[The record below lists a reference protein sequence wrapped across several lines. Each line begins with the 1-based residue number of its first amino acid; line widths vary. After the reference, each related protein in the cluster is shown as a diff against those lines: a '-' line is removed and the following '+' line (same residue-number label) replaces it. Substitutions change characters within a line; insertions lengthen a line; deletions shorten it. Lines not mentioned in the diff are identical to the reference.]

1 MNSVGKTIFVAIALI
16 SLLFVSCTD
25 NPDVVYKINFMSCD
39 QEDTDKSGFIDEKGQ
54 FYDLSVEVD
63 DCTPVINGFC
73 LINGTLYK
81 VGKTISDTIPI
92 IRELESAG
100 IMNDGLIPV
109 CKENDHIAVVD
120 EHGKEIFKL
129 TEFAGKEVLASFSY
143 SDGKLRVL
151 LSDETYVYVDK
162 EGNQLFDKRYKWAT
176 DFKHGHAVAQTVNQ
190 NSDLYS
196 LINSDGSTSFTFESQ
211 DKDNIVVSHAM
222 ELLSAKENDKMV
234 IYDFSGKR
242 ILECP
247 AKVEEIYAFC
257 RDGFIYSDEDDN
269 MGLMTYEGEHLIR
282 ARYEQLVPHGQ
293 NYLALTDDDEIRL
306 VDKKDKIIKELDGK
320 EILDFQ
326 HEGYDFPHLIEM
338 KNHNYMVLDA
348 DGNVL
353 VEDIDIDYTQSG
365 IEYLSAIRSDY
376 FPVDEVLTTVMDLCE
391 NGVGVSDKYG
401 AFFYRSDS
409 HCFPRNI
416 NFLSNY
422 SIKTLEGKNRARKTI
437 SSGVNYVLNYDVV
450 FDEPIVRYGATSLS
464 STAWLKGVEV
474 YVWKPDMLG
483 NQVFLNKCVHA
494 LRNKGCEIFYNKG
507 TDYILY
513 STDRKQ
519 IFVVIHNWKN
529 EEYEFGIL
537 MMQNTDDNKA
547 KWKTYID
554 NIKYS

>member
-1 MNSVGKTIFVAIALI
+1 MKSVGKTIFVAIALI

-81 VGKTISDTIPI
+81 VGRNISDTIPV

-120 EHGKEIFKL
+120 EHGNEVFKL
-129 TEFAGKEVLASFSY
+129 KEFDGKEVLASFSY

-176 DFKHGHAVAQTVNQ
+176 DYKRGHAVAQTVNQ

-211 DKDNIVVSHAM
+211 DKDNIVISHAM

-282 ARYEQLVPHGQ
+282 ARYEQLVPHGK

-338 KNHNYMVLDA
+338 KNHNYMVLDT

-353 VEDIDIDYTQSG
+353 IEDIDIDYTKSG

-376 FPVDEVLTTVMDLCE
+376 FPEDKVLSTVLDLCG
-391 NGVGVSDKYG
+391 NGKGVSRKYG
-401 AFFYRSDS
+401 AFFGDS
-409 HCFPRNI
+409 HCTPSNI
-416 NFLSNY
+416 TFLSSSFTKKDLEDKSWARITIENGINY
-422 SIKTLEGKNRARKTI
+422 A
-437 SSGVNYVLNYDVV
+437 LNYCVI
-450 FDEPIVRYGATSLS
+450 FDSSIVHQGANEFCPN
-464 STAWLKGVEV
+464 AWLNSVGLHI
-474 YVWKPDMLG
+474 YMPDWAH
-483 NQVFLNKCVHA
+483 NQAFLNKCVKA
-494 LRNKGCEIFYNKG
+494 LLDNGCEVYYNKN
-507 TDYILY
+507 TDYILKANTSGQLY
-513 STDRKQ
+513 
-519 IFVVIHNWKN
+519 VIYHNWENLK
-529 EEYEFGIL
+529 YEFRIL
-537 MMQNTDDNKA
+537 MVPDTDDNRSS
-547 KWKTYID
+547 YRSFIN

>member
-1 MNSVGKTIFVAIALI
+1 MNSFGKTIFVAITLI

-25 NPDVVYKINFMSCD
+25 NPDLVYKINFMSCD
-39 QEDTDKSGFIDEKGQ
+39 KENTDKFGFIDEKGH

-73 LINGTLYK
+73 MINGTLYK
-81 VGKTISDTIPI
+81 VGNTITDTIPV

-109 CKENDHIAVVD
+109 CKENDQIAVVN
-120 EHGKEIFKL
+120 EHGKEVFKL
-129 TEFAGKEVLASFSY
+129 KEFDGKEVLASFSY

-162 EGNQLFDKRYKWAT
+162 EGNKLFDKCYKWAT
-176 DFKHGHAVAQTVNQ
+176 DFKHGHAVVQTVNQ

-196 LINSDGSTSFTFESQ
+196 FINSDGATSFTFESQ
-211 DKDNIVVSHAM
+211 DKDNIVISHAM
-222 ELLSAKENDKMV
+222 ELLSAKEDEKMV

-269 MGLMTYEGEHLIR
+269 MGLMTYKGEHLIM
-282 ARYEQLVPHGQ
+282 ARYEHLVPHGQ
-293 NYLALTDDDEIRL
+293 NYLALTDDDGIRL

-320 EILDFQ
+320 EIVDFQ

-338 KNHNYMVLDA
+338 KNHNYMILDA

-376 FPVDEVLTTVMDLCE
+376 FPEDKVLSTILDLC
-391 NGVGVSDKYG
+391 GYGKGVSDKYG
-401 AFFYRSDS
+401 AFFGDS
-409 HCFPRNI
+409 HCTPSNI
-416 NFLSNY
+416 TFLS
-422 SIKTLEGKNRARKTI
+422 SSFTKKDLEGKNWARITTDNGI
-437 SSGVNYVLNYDVV
+437 NYTLNYCVI
-450 FDEPIVRYGATSLS
+450 FDASMVNTGSDS
-464 STAWLKGVEV
+464 FNSWAWLQSVGLHIYMPDWAHNQAFLNRCVKALLDNGCEV
-474 YVWKPDMLG
+474 Y
-483 NQVFLNKCVHA
+483 
-494 LRNKGCEIFYNKG
+494 YNKN
-507 TDYILY
+507 TDYILKANT
-513 STDRKQ
+513 SGQ
-519 IFVVIHNWKN
+519 LFVVFHNWENLK
-529 EEYEFGIL
+529 YEFRIL
-537 MMQNTDDNKA
+537 MLPDTDDNRSS
-547 KWKTYID
+547 YRSFIN